1 MCQDPSTISART
13 QAERRRRRHRPRL
26 LRTCAP
32 HCTWGRRAS
41 WWMRAG
47 NCRPHCTWGRRASW
61 WMRREDVPGPKH
73 NIGQDPS
80 RTTTQTTPTATTTKD
95 LWPSLHLGPSS
106 RWSGNRRPHCTW
118 GRRASWWMRREDVPG
133 PKHNIGQDP
142 SRTTT
147 QTTPTATTT
156 KDLCLTTTMTSTDDR
171 RLLRTAIA
179 TAARSCRMASS
190 SVSRAIVFSSRP
202 LSLSLSLSLSALG
215 PPGLTQSLRLLGPF
229 RWSGPV
235 PGPKHNI
242 GQDPSRTT
250 TQTTPTATITKDP
263 SLTTTMTS
271 TDDRRLLRTVVA
283 TACRIVQETPGSRRR
298 FPNTLQ
304 LVQPALQIAVRQART
319 LLRNPISPRKRGVC
333 VYTLILS

>member
-32 HCTWGRRAS
+32 HCTWGPSSQLVDEGGKLSPSLHLGPSRQLVDETRGCA
-41 WWMRAG
+41 RTQAQY
-47 NCRPHCTWGRRASW
+47 R
-61 WMRREDVPGPKH
+61 PGPKP
-73 NIGQDPS
+73 NDDADDTGP
-80 RTTTQTTPTATTTKD
+80 RRTTKD

-202 LSLSLSLSLSALG
+202 LSLSLSLSVRLSV
-215 PPGLTQSLRLLGPF
+215 LL
-229 RWSGPV
+229 V
-235 PGPKHNI
+235 
-242 GQDPSRTT
+242 
-250 TQTTPTATITKDP
+250 
-263 SLTTTMTS
+263 
-271 TDDRRLLRTVVA
+271 
-283 TACRIVQETPGSRRR
+283 
-298 FPNTLQ
+298 
-304 LVQPALQIAVRQART
+304 
-319 LLRNPISPRKRGVC
+319 
-333 VYTLILS
+333 